1 MTMTSEE
8 FSGLS
13 REEKIKT
20 LMQLRFKQMPREQK
34 VEVLNNLE
42 EQNRPGA
49 VETAARS
56 FAQGLTFN
64 FADEIEGV
72 LRGGVAAIQGEDFG
86 EAREKSTEESR
97 QRLAQGR
104 TDFPGV
110 ATAAEVGG
118 GLASLAIPGTAV
130 ARGAQ
135 AAKAA
140 KGLGKIATEAGKT
153 VVRAGAGGLAA
164 GVGEHGIDKEAL
176 KTASIAGGAQIPAII
191 AGKAANALGK
201 SVVGTLTKV
210 AVASGSGLVGAL
222 GTAAGTKLGKGLI
235 SKGATILEKRG
246 KKSAGFV
253 KMVRAMQQGSEKL
266 GKNADKLFN
275 AALESGA
282 PGLTA
287 AHIQLVQ
294 QDEDYRKIYE

>member
-1 MTMTSEE
+1 MTMSSEE

-13 REEKIKT
+13 REEKIKK
-20 LMQLRFKQMPREQK
+20 LMEIRFQQMPREEK

-49 VETAARS
+49 IETAARS

-72 LRGGVAAIQGEDFG
+72 LKGGIAAIKGGDFG
-86 EAREKSTEESR
+86 EAREKATEESR

-104 TDFPGV
+104 TDFPAV
-110 ATAAEVGG
+110 ATAAEAGG
-118 GLASLAIPGTAV
+118 GLAGLAVPGGLA
-130 ARGAQ
+130 ARGAV
-135 AAKAA
+135 AA
-140 KGLGKIATEAGKT
+140 KGLGKIAAEAGKS
-153 VVRAGAGGLAA
+153 VVKASAGGLAA
-164 GVGEHGIDKEAL
+164 GIGEHGIDSEAL
-176 KTASIAGGAQIPAII
+176 KTAATAGAAQLPAII

-201 SVVGTLTKV
+201 SVTGTLVKAAVV
-210 AVASGSGLVGAL
+210 AGGGLVGAL

-235 SKGATILEKRG
+235 SNGAKILEKRG

-253 KMVRAMQQGSEKL
+253 KMVKAMQQGSEKL

-294 QDEDYRKIYE
+294 SDEDYRKIYE